1 MSAQQL
7 NVANKS
13 HKTSKKRCGNVVSD
27 SLLHSWI
34 RPGIRHPVS
43 RHSIFP
49 VLPAE
54 HDVPVH
60 PQHEAAFGSPARA
73 ACTGGQG
80 TEP

>member
-7 NVANKS
+7 NVVNKP
-13 HKTSKKRCGNVVSD
+13 HKTSKKRCGNVVCD
-27 SLLHSWI
+27 SLLHSRNSSWNSSS
-34 RPGIRHPVS
+34 GVATFDFPVS
-43 RHSIFP
+43 
-49 VLPAE
+49 PAE